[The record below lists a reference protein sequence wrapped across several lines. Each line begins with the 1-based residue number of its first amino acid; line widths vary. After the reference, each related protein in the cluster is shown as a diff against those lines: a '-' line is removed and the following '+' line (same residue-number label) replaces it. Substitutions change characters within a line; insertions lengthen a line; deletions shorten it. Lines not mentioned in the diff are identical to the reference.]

1 MKKTRFI
8 RLLSFA
14 LALLMTVGCLAALSG
29 CSGSS
34 GKVLM
39 KAGNQTI
46 STNVFQLMLSRVK
59 GTLSRGGYKVDDASF
74 WDTVIDSDGTVYG
87 TYMVQRALMDAKRYL
102 VAAVIFEEAGLT
114 LPKATL
120 DAIDAEIQEFI
131 EYDANGSKSAFNS
144 LLSAY
149 GANVTALREL
159 YILEAKSA
167 ALKTHLYGANA
178 SQVAA
183 TVKQEYLD
191 ANAVCFKQILF
202 RNYYEKYE
210 VDVNGDEI
218 YYLTDS
224 NNARVNNISYDSKNG
239 TPKLDDKGNVIVDAN
254 KDTVYYTSDGHI
266 AYDKTKGQRAPLYD
280 KNGDVQVGE
289 YTADEKKAHL
299 EQAEEMVAML
309 QKGDYTAFESLI
321 KECVAASDD
330 VILTDNEYCFLYTT
344 GDNNNDYLNDIAD
357 VLAPLNEGDFHLLSS
372 DYGYAILMKYPMVED
387 AYSKT
392 EYTEWFND
400 FNSRVIA
407 ELFRKKCD
415 SRLEE
420 ITVDNDQ
427 FAALPSM
434 KNIGTNFYY

>member
-1 MKKTRFI
+1 
-8 RLLSFA
+8 
-14 LALLMTVGCLAALSG
+14 
-29 CSGSS
+29 
-34 GKVLM
+34 M

-183 TVKQEYLD
+183 TVKQEYLE
-191 ANAVCFKQILF
+191 AYGVCFKQILF

-218 YYLTDS
+218 YYLTDA
-224 NNARVNNISYDSKNG
+224 NNARVNNVAYDSKNG

-254 KDTVYYTSDGHI
+254 KDTVYYTADGHI
-266 AYDKTKGQRAPLYD
+266 AYDKEKGQRAPLYD
-280 KNGDVQVGE
+280 ENGDVQVGE

-299 EQAEEMVAML
+299 EQAEDMVATL
-309 QKGDYTAFESLI
+309 QKGDYAAFESLI

-357 VLAPLNEGDFHLLSS
+357 VLAPLDAGDFHLLSS

-392 EYTEWFND
+392 EYTEWFSD

-420 ITVDNDQ
+420 VTVDNEQ

-434 KNIGTNFYY
+434 KNIGINFYY